1 MVLEV
6 GNRLLLLLS
15 AVCLPELPLLATYG
29 NLHLHTNLALGCTLH
44 GTNFNNKYMFC
55 LASTNIRLILFEWH
69 IKDKVI

>member
-29 NLHLHTNLALGCTLH
+29 NLHLHTNLALGCT
-44 GTNFNNKYMFC
+44 
-55 LASTNIRLILFEWH
+55 
-69 IKDKVI
+69 

>member
-69 IKDKVI
+69 IKNQAI